1 MRLLRAAAA
10 LLLALTL
17 TPPAYASPAPIVAP
31 AVAIRPVNFRPVA
44 DLNPGVLYRSG
55 KLSRATAADRRYLAG
70 LLAGGTIIDL
80 RTRAK
85 MKSSPDPRLPGVT
98 RVPIPLS
105 PGSYSRFVTDP
116 KRRAAIG
123 KAIRT
128 VAYARGPVLIHCTY
142 GRDRTGWTVAVI
154 YLALGLPE
162 ATVRAE
168 YLRSSGATNRKL
180 NSGLAAIRARGGLD
194 RYLVALGLTGADL
207 AALRAK
213 LTN

>member
-1 MRLLRAAAA
+1 MRIFAA
-10 LLLALTL
+10 LMLSLALVA
-17 TPPAYASPAPIVAP
+17 PAPAYAAPAPTAAP
-31 AVAIRPVNFRPVA
+31 AVTIRPINFRPAV
-44 DLNPGVLYRSG
+44 DLAPGVLYRSG
-55 KLSRATAADRRYLAG
+55 KLSRATAADRRYLAA

-80 RTRAK
+80 RTKAK
-85 MKSSPDPRLPGVT
+85 MKSSPDPKLPGVV

-105 PGSYSRFVTDP
+105 PGRYSRFVTDP

-168 YLRSSGATNRKL
+168 YLRSSGATSAKL
-180 NSGLAAIRARGGLD
+180 NSGLTAIRARGGLA
-194 RYLVALGLTGADL
+194 RYLGALGLTAADL